1 MYVSSRDK
9 STYLEFRTREE
20 FLKLE
25 VFAMSLRYLV
35 CEELRNQD
43 AGGKLVQ
50 GLLPLTRSLGK
61 GTLTMGK

>member
-1 MYVSSRDK
+1 MYVWVLYGGDK

-25 VFAMSLRYLV
+25 VFAMSLRCLV

-50 GLLPLTRSLGK
+50 GLLPYGW
-61 GTLTMGK
+61 